1 MQKKLI
7 ALAVAGLVS
16 VPAFAQSNVT
26 IYGRMDIGLFN
37 KDDAAG
43 ESVTRVD
50 SSGWTTS
57 RLGFKGSEDL
67 GNGLKAIFQIESRL
81 ENDGNS
87 SFGTARDTF
96 VGLTGGFGTLI
107 AGRNSTPLNNWLGE
121 YDPSGVSNAFR
132 SSNVNLVGDLE
143 TRVDNSIVY
152 AAPTFSGVEFAALY
166 APDEDDTESSDIYGI
181 GLQWKGGPMA
191 AMFTWHAVDNF
202 VDNFAVGF
210 SYDFG
215 VAKIHTNY
223 IFNEFDVANSEDEQA
238 WALGVSA
245 PIGAGTIGVGYT
257 GQTDIGGISD
267 NDADVWALT
276 YKHNL
281 SKRTY
286 AYAGYQYQ
294 DWDNRDSID
303 TYGVGIAHHF

>member
-7 ALAVAGLVS
+7 ALAIAGLVS

-37 KDDAAG
+37 KDDANGDSTAK
-43 ESVTRVD
+43 VD
-50 SSGWTTS
+50 HSGWTPS

-67 GNGLKAIFQIESRL
+67 GNGLKAIFQIETQL
-81 ENDGNS
+81 TNDSSSTYGN
-87 SFGTARDTF
+87 ARDTF
-96 VGLTGGFGTLI
+96 VGVTGGFGTLI
-107 AGRNSTPLNNWLGE
+107 AGRNSTPLNNWLVD
-121 YDPSGVSNAFR
+121 YSANKTNMAFR
-132 SSNVNLVGDLE
+132 QSNVNLTGDLE

-166 APDEDDTESSDIYGI
+166 APDENEAVSNDIYGI
-181 GLQWKGGPMA
+181 GLQWKGGPVGVF
-191 AMFTWHAVDNF
+191 FTWHAIENVVDNYAIAGQY
-202 VDNFAVGF
+202 N
-210 SYDFG
+210 FG
-215 VAKIHTNY
+215 VARVMASY
-223 IFNEFDVANSEDEQA
+223 ILNSFDQGNLEDEQG
-238 WALGVSA
+238 WAIGVDA
-245 PIGAGTIGVGYT
+245 PIGAGSIGLGFT
-257 GQTDIGGISD
+257 AESDIAGID
-267 NDADVWALT
+267 GNDTDVWALT

-294 DWDNRDSID
+294 DPDNGSSRD